1 MSDVTLEQHIFLRSQ
16 MKLGSDDKT
25 KFSDVFRGQS
35 PAVKAKVLDLTL

>member
-25 KFSDVFRGQS
+25 EFSDVFRGQS
-35 PAVKAKVLDLTL
+35 QLLKLKC